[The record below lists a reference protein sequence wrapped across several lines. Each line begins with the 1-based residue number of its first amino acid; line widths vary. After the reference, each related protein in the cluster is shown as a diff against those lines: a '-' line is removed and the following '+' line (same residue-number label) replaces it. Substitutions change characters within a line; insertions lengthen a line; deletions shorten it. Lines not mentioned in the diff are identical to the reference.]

1 MPTIYRVV
9 LSGQCY
15 AALQQNRLHFQ
26 SEQQLTEQ
34 EVANT
39 INTFWV
45 ENIRQPLT
53 NQTQF
58 LNINVTNLSVPL
70 AGAFSLPI
78 QKTGA
83 QGGNEQ
89 MIPFVCWKLRFL
101 TGLAGRKFRGRCYL
115 GPIQAGFTSFGLV
128 NGAGINHWNATL
140 AELRLKFVTQVSSG
154 LRLLIRGEG
163 ANPHDTP
170 VTDIQLSTQVGVQRR
185 RNIGV
190 GA

>member
-1 MPTIYRVV
+1 MAIYRVV
-9 LSGQCY
+9 LSGTCY
-15 AALQQNRLHFQ
+15 AALQQNRLHFR
-26 SEQQLTEQ
+26 SEAPTTEQ
-34 EVANT
+34 AVANT
-39 INTFWV
+39 INAHWV

-58 LNINVTNLSVPL
+58 LNIAVTNLSSPQ

-115 GPIQAGFTSFGLV
+115 GPIQGGFTSFGLV

-140 AELRLKFVTQVSSG
+140 IALRTKFVTAVETG
-154 LRLLIRGEG
+154 LSLVIHGDG
-163 ANPHDTP
+163 PQPHDTT

>member
-1 MPTIYRVV
+1 MPIYRVV
-9 LSGQCY
+9 VSGLCY
-15 AALQQNRLHFQ
+15 AALQQNRLHFN
-26 SEQQLTEQ
+26 SNVAVTEQ
-34 EVANT
+34 EVANI
-39 INTFWV
+39 INAHWI

-58 LNINVTNLSVPL
+58 LNIAVTNLSNPL

-89 MIPFVCWKLRFL
+89 MISFVCWKLRFL
-101 TGLAGRKFRGRCYL
+101 TGLAGRKFRGRCYV
-115 GPIQAGFTSFGLV
+115 GPIQAGFTSFGVV
-128 NGAGINHWNATL
+128 NGAGIAHWNATL
-140 AELRLKFVTQVSSG
+140 IALRTKFVTAVETG
-154 LRLLIRGEG
+154 LNLIIRGDG
-163 ANPHDTP
+163 PNPHNTP